1 MAPTVTPAAL
11 RFPYSRVLLPRTR
24 LAYIHLRNL
33 LNDAKRDRT
42 ARVSGYVAVSL
53 LDELVLFYLLDGEAA
68 NATVRDPQGSRVISI
83 AGALERVPADPEY
96 GEICF
101 HQAGEEQLAC
111 MFATHVEQPEPWP
124 DDLTPGDPRSL
135 FPYIASTTFDGFVE
149 IVANEN
155 VNYLVFRNGAVAR
168 TFLTDAPHGTI
179 VDRVSKLFAREGR
192 IGDLLVRRW
201 GVAKPLPVQ
210 APTALVQAY
219 RELVTSIVARLVE
232 IGRNDAPTIAEQ
244 ARASLCSAHPVLDGF
259 SVIGKPAKDSTA
271 DAATLTAGVAAW
283 LRELLWSASDQDNNP
298 PETIFRELT
307 WERRHMFQSAGL
319 FDQVPWKAW

>member
-1 MAPTVTPAAL
+1 MVVTPAAL

-42 ARVSGYVAVSL
+42 AKVSGYVTVSL
-53 LDELVLFYLLDGEAA
+53 LDELLILYLLDGESA
-68 NATVRDPQGSRVISI
+68 NATLRDAHGSRVLSI
-83 AGALERVPADPEY
+83 AAALEKVPTEPEY

-101 HQAGEEQLAC
+101 HEADDEQLAC
-111 MFATHVEQPEPWP
+111 MFATHTTMPERWP
-124 DDLTPGDPRSL
+124 ESLTPVDPQSL
-135 FPYIASTTFDGFVE
+135 FPYLASTTFDGFVE

-168 TFLTDAPHGTI
+168 TFLTSAPHGTI

-192 IGDLLVRRW
+192 IGDLQVTRW
-201 GVAKPLPVQ
+201 GIPDPLPVQ
-210 APTALVQAY
+210 APTALVHAY

-232 IGRNDAPTIAEQ
+232 LGQAEAPAIAEQ
-244 ARASLCSAHPVLDGF
+244 ARVSLSAAHPVLEGF
-259 SVIGKPAKDSTA
+259 SVGGKPTKDATA
-271 DAATLTAGVAAW
+271 DASAVTAAVAAW
-283 LRELLWSASDQDNNP
+283 LRETLWSASDHDANP
-298 PETIFRELT
+298 PDAIFRELT
-307 WERRHMFQSAGL
+307 WDRRHIFQSAGL